1 MDHGG
6 AILMMCFF
14 FFWGGDFGGEMRRVM
29 VLMLGEHVLG
39 TMQIMQQVKRGRV

>member
-6 AILMMCFF
+6 AMLMMCFL
-14 FFWGGDFGGEMRRVM
+14 FFWGGFWRRVM